1 MKKSW
6 GDSEEK
12 RWGKRKWVEEE
23 AGWEDD
29 EEELRRRWSRVE
41 ERARRNG
48 RFHWKWRLR
57 EVSRKT
63 KYGFSVRSDGWQE
76 KFRRQGRYNKEESI
90 ELKLGRG
97 ELGKGT
103 QAVRHENN
111 RKCSKEVRP
120 NNDWEEGFCKHGRV
134 QWKICY
140 GLVGQGQS
148 QN

>member
-1 MKKSW
+1 M
-6 GDSEEK
+6 
-12 RWGKRKWVEEE
+12 
-23 AGWEDD
+23 
-29 EEELRRRWSRVE
+29 
-41 ERARRNG
+41 
-48 RFHWKWRLR
+48 R

-97 ELGKGT
+97 ELGKKT

-120 NNDWEEGFCKHGRV
+120 NTVTIGKRDFVNMGECSEKFV
-134 QWKICY
+134 M
-140 GLVGQGQS
+140 V
-148 QN
+148 